1 MNLFENGESKGATQT
16 PDYRYFW
23 SVTVL
28 RFVTLFFVVCVAIAM
43 CFYPGGNI
51 HDPSQ
56 LGYSFTHNFL
66 SDLGG
71 YTARSGEQNFLSSF
85 FFNMAVFLFSAVGVG
100 FLFVPQLFS
109 SDPLGYRLAI
119 MGSCFFVLGMV
130 FFAGV
135 GLTPYDLYTELH
147 IFFALNAFRLLIPG
161 ALFYVIVIYRSS
173 VKNSFTLITVFYLI
187 SVTAYVL
194 YQLNSGSA
202 LDSDVEMVRQA
213 TIQKVIVLISMFST
227 FSLSYAFSYQF
238 RVLEKRAP

>member
-1 MNLFENGESKGATQT
+1 MNLFENDESKGATQT

-28 RFVTLFFVVCVAIAM
+28 RFATLFFVVCVAIAM

-71 YTARSGEQNFLSSF
+71 YTARSGEQNSLSSF

-147 IFFALNAFRLLIPG
+147 IFFALNAFRLLIP
-161 ALFYVIVIYRSS
+161 
-173 VKNSFTLITVFYLI
+173 
-187 SVTAYVL
+187 
-194 YQLNSGSA
+194 
-202 LDSDVEMVRQA
+202 
-213 TIQKVIVLISMFST
+213 
-227 FSLSYAFSYQF
+227 
-238 RVLEKRAP
+238 